1 MRRGLQFVVLHMTIL
16 FVEKIIFSHWNDFSL
31 WWKATDLYIHWVYF
45 RAWSSTPVSCVFS
58 YQNYTILITVVLY
71 QFLKSGSPSTLTVFF
86 VRIVLATCVPLQFH
100 IISEPA
106 RQILQISMLR
116 FDPDC
121 FEFVNHFVK
130 NCHLND
136 TESSDSRAW

>member
-1 MRRGLQFVVLHMTIL
+1 MQFIVLHMTIL
-16 FVEKIIFSHWNDFSL
+16 FVEKIISSHWNDFSL
-31 WWKATDLYIHWVYF
+31 LKSNWPYTLSLFLGWLFY
-45 RAWSSTPVSCVFS
+45 PVTCQFS
-58 YQNYTILITVVLY
+58 YQNYTILITVVLE

-86 VRIVLATCVPLQFH
+86 FRVVLARRVPPQFH
-100 IISEPA
+100 IILEAA

-116 FDPDC
+116 FDLDC

-136 TESSDSRAW
+136 TASSDSRAW